1 MVGTVNLDGDDD
13 DFEAEPAAQ
22 NRSSTRKVGKMVSK
36 KRTVPST
43 VAVDDANAT
52 STKTSKE
59 SGKCVRNSK
68 SGKKISH
75 KATQNKID
83 LTNDSSSGE
92 CSSNYRDK
100 EEPMVKEEMKAA
112 NIQAKKAASVIKRQA
127 QEEARLLKLE
137 AKEKEKKAKLNAK
150 EEAKAAKV
158 NAREEAKAAKI
169 REREQNKA
177 KAAEPDIAAINL
189 VAAIEAKESG
199 GEHVEY
205 VVQMAKSGRALC
217 KKCDT
222 HCANKEVRIGLI
234 QDSDFGMFY
243 RWQHLACTVF
253 SKTITPENAQ
263 ERLAGLDCLA
273 PDVREQVLD
282 RVKV

>member
-92 CSSNYRDK
+92 CSSN
-100 EEPMVKEEMKAA
+100 
-112 NIQAKKAASVIKRQA
+112 
-127 QEEARLLKLE
+127 
-137 AKEKEKKAKLNAK
+137 
-150 EEAKAAKV
+150 
-158 NAREEAKAAKI
+158 
-169 REREQNKA
+169 
-177 KAAEPDIAAINL
+177 
-189 VAAIEAKESG
+189 
-199 GEHVEY
+199 
-205 VVQMAKSGRALC
+205 
-217 KKCDT
+217 
-222 HCANKEVRIGLI
+222 
-234 QDSDFGMFY
+234 
-243 RWQHLACTVF
+243 
-253 SKTITPENAQ
+253 
-263 ERLAGLDCLA
+263 
-273 PDVREQVLD
+273 
-282 RVKV
+282 